1 MLRYFSIASKQYE
14 KKNQLDF
21 LLPLT
26 GINVVANVKLMDEQF
41 TPDLLDTN
49 SERYIELSAQ
59 VKDTVSR
66 SRSINSV
73 YSLQKNCIDFP
84 KMRKKTPRNIGS
96 FPKMK
101 RKFSELRESG
111 KSLKHELWS
120 FFSAARVLLAQW

>member
-84 KMRKKTPRNIGS
+84 KMRKKPQ
-96 FPKMK
+96 KYWE
-101 RKFSELRESG
+101 FSQNETEI
-111 KSLKHELWS
+111 
-120 FFSAARVLLAQW
+120 Q